1 MNAEEMQV
9 FFNENF
15 YYIVLAGVGIGLV
28 LGLAPLLLGLR
39 RNKRNL
45 GLAGFLLSGIVG
57 ALSPLLSIIVA
68 AIFTFL
74 VVRKAPGQTT
84 PKADDNDLNKVSG

>member
-1 MNAEEMQV
+1 MQA
-9 FFNENF
+9 FLNENF

-45 GLAGFLLSGIVG
+45 GIAGFLLSGIVG
-57 ALSPLLSIIVA
+57 GFSPLLSIVAA

-74 VVRKAPGQTT
+74 VLRKAPEPTT
-84 PKADDNDLNKVSG
+84 PEADDNDLSKVSG